1 MASLGAVYLKALF
14 YQTFLQDTDMDI
26 SHHSPDDIRAVIL
39 QFINQR
45 LQEKLSKLKADEI
58 EKRDKLMAEY
68 EQHAWLEKAA
78 NLVLRIQQVTHAA
91 KYSHPY
97 TKGSGC
103 YSTGNPQ
110 VGDEYLGTHSLKQI
124 YPDVVGDAA
133 ALYVYKFLKL
143 SVGDVSLL
151 ELAMANSA
159 EFCAAMSEDQE
170 QASAWVKAFA
180 SLPDETKA
188 IASHTFS
195 KQLYWPLE
203 ADDADPNYHLISPL
217 FSSALAQEIWTHI
230 REHRFSEEAKAARD
244 ARFNK
249 AWSDQDSFE
258 YPNMVVQK
266 FGGSNQQ
273 NVSQL
278 NSNRYGENYLLAS
291 LPPHWNADLIRPPL
305 KVDSVFPSVFGR
317 RRDVRA
323 AVKDLV
329 LFLEAHYHPDRPVLD
344 SNNMEIRE
352 LAREKVRDVIDEFF
366 HFSASVWD
374 LKPGWSAEEDC
385 NLPEEECCWLDQ
397 GRVLI
402 DEEFAKTYRWGDW
415 KEQVAVRFANWL
427 NARLASGK
435 KKLPVGKAEFDEWKK
450 LVEKEINH
458 RNRVTRIG
466 PKNNVGFAVAGA
478 WHS

>member
-1 MASLGAVYLKALF
+1 MASLGAVYLKAL
-14 YQTFLQDTDMDI
+14 YDQTFLQDTDMDI

-45 LQEKLSKLKADEI
+45 LQEKLSKLKTSDADYEQ
-58 EKRDKLMAEY
+58 KRDKLLADYEY
-68 EQHAWLEKAA
+68 STWLESAA
-78 NLVLRIQQVTHAA
+78 LRVNQIQQITHAA
-91 KYSHPY
+91 KYTHPY
-97 TKGSGC
+97 SLGTSL
-103 YSTGNPQ
+103 YNTGNQ
-110 VGDEYLGTHSLKQI
+110 SAGDEYLGTHSIGQI
-124 YPDVVGDAA
+124 RPDVVGNAA
-133 ALYVYKFLKL
+133 ALDVFKFLKL
-143 SVGDVSLL
+143 PIGQTTIF
-151 ELAMANSA
+151 ELA
-159 EFCAAMSEDQE
+159 AADSVELKAALTQDSKK
-170 QASAWVKAFA
+170 ADDWSKAFA
-180 SLPDETKA
+180 SLPDEKKSTS
-188 IASHTFS
+188 SHTLA

-217 FSSALAQEIWTHI
+217 FSSALAQEVWTHI

-244 ARFNK
+244 ARFNQ
-249 AWSDQDSFE
+249 AWFDHDSFE

-291 LPPHWNADLIRPPL
+291 LPPHWNTDLIRPPL

-317 RRDVRA
+317 RHEVLA
-323 AVKDLV
+323 TVKDLI
-329 LFLEAHYHPDRPVLD
+329 LFLEAHYHPERPVLD
-344 SNNMEIRE
+344 PNNMEIRE
-352 LAREKVRDVIDEFF
+352 LAREKVRAVIDEFF

-374 LKPGWSAEEDC
+374 LEPCWSAEEDC

-397 GRVLI
+397 GRVLT
-402 DEEFAKTYRWGDW
+402 DEEFAKSYRRGKW

-450 LVEKEINH
+450 LVEKEINLF
-458 RNRVTRIG
+458 RGVED
-466 PKNNVGFAVAGA
+466 
-478 WHS
+478 

>member
-1 MASLGAVYLKALF
+1 MASLGAVYLKAL
-14 YQTFLQDTDMDI
+14 YDQTFLQDTDMDI
-26 SHHSPDDIRAVIL
+26 SHHSPDEIRAVIL

-45 LQEKLSKLKADEI
+45 LQEKLSKLKTSDADYEQ
-58 EKRDKLMAEY
+58 KRDKLLSSYHY
-68 EQHAWLEKAA
+68 ETWLEDAA
-78 NLVLRIQQVTHAA
+78 RRVAQIQQVTHAA
-91 KYSHPY
+91 KYTHPDS
-97 TKGSGC
+97 KGSSF
-103 YSTGNPQ
+103 YSAGNPAA
-110 VGDEYLGTHSLKQI
+110 GDNYLGTHSIASLH
-124 YPDVVGDAA
+124 PDVVGNAA
-133 ALYVYKFLKL
+133 ALDVYKFLKL
-143 SVGDVSLL
+143 PVGDVSLL
-151 ELAMANSA
+151 DLAMADSA

-170 QASAWVKAFA
+170 QASAWAKAFA

-188 IASHTFS
+188 TASHTFS

-217 FSSALAQEIWTHI
+217 FSSALAQEVWTHI

-249 AWSDQDSFE
+249 AWFDHDSFE

-305 KVDSVFPSVFGR
+305 KVYSVFPNVFGR
-317 RRDVRA
+317 RREVLT
-323 AVKDLV
+323 AVKDLI
-329 LFLEAHYHPDRPVLD
+329 LFLEAHYHPERPAD
-344 SNNMEIRE
+344 DPKNMEVRE
-352 LAREKVRDVIDEFF
+352 KAREKVRAVIDEFF

-374 LKPGWSAEEDC
+374 LEPGWSADEDC

-402 DEEFAKTYRWGDW
+402 DEDFAKTYRRGDW
-415 KEQVAVRFANWL
+415 KEKVAVCFANWL

-450 LVEKEINH
+450 LVEKEINLF
-458 RNRVTRIG
+458 RGVEG
-466 PKNNVGFAVAGA
+466 
-478 WHS
+478 